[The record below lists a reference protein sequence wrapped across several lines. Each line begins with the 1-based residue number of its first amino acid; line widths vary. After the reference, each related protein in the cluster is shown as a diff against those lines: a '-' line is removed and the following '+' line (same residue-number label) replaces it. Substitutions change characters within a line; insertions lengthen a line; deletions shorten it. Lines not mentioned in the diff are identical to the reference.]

1 MKLLVGS
8 KSGSSALKRQA
19 LIDIRGLAVHADI
32 RNEWKVVGVAGQIKI
47 LATGRNKLKT
57 SATTAKN
64 EDYEEKSLDKRIT
77 FGEKRG
83 RRKLA
88 AEKSSAVALKKE
100 KGYNVV
106 SACKS
111 INCSLELKAGTI
123 EISDKTMKSVL
134 GLPMGSESIEQGD
147 NEERLSL
154 WGKQFEGCL
163 GCKVSPLMLS
173 NRIQGN
179 CEKNAE
185 FKLNFLVLLYN
196 FFIKGHQNMF
206 INHDVL
212 RYSLDIYHYGKYN
225 WCRLLIERLKVSH
238 DYWTTVKSR
247 YFTGS
252 LPFPIYL
259 YVSTLRVKGTI
270 HIPPMYPAFRGWS
283 DSSTEIGIQ
292 VKDSEIA
299 SAEDRQGTIA
309 AENKNLDA
317 MDESGS
323 KGNRDGDNISD
334 EALVVE
340 DSLTLHDECLND
352 GWEEWV
358 NPTQEHNLNDA
369 DFAQPG
375 QPTVCNATKKD
386 GTDKTADED
395 KGERSNVA
403 REECKNLG
411 ETTELLTMTQYMG
424 AVTLHFKIN

>member
-1 MKLLVGS
+1 MFLQTCPMNKKYGWLQPDL
-8 KSGSSALKRQA
+8 
-19 LIDIRGLAVHADI
+19 
-32 RNEWKVVGVAGQIKI
+32 EI
-47 LATGRNKLKT
+47 LWVWGWCGTHTL
-57 SATTAKN
+57 
-64 EDYEEKSLDKRIT
+64 
-77 FGEKRG
+77 
-83 RRKLA
+83 
-88 AEKSSAVALKKE
+88 
-100 KGYNVV
+100 GYNVV

-185 FKLNFLVLLYN
+185 FKLNFLVLSYN

-252 LPFPIYL
+252 LPFPV
-259 YVSTLRVKGTI
+259 VSYTSFSFRRTNIWWKISQFFQISCRVVFI
-270 HIPPMYPAFRGWS
+270 CQHIEGQGNHTYS
-283 DSSTEIGIQ
+283 TNVSSI
-292 VKDSEIA
+292 
-299 SAEDRQGTIA
+299 
-309 AENKNLDA
+309 
-317 MDESGS
+317 
-323 KGNRDGDNISD
+323 
-334 EALVVE
+334 
-340 DSLTLHDECLND
+340 
-352 GWEEWV
+352 
-358 NPTQEHNLNDA
+358 
-369 DFAQPG
+369 
-375 QPTVCNATKKD
+375 
-386 GTDKTADED
+386 
-395 KGERSNVA
+395 
-403 REECKNLG
+403 
-411 ETTELLTMTQYMG
+411 
-424 AVTLHFKIN
+424 